1 MGRPFNGKGHKELPG
16 RLVWFDDRGSGRV
29 AGTKEVR
36 ALEAK
41 FRISDFTPGAKGQQL
56 MILSWVGR
64 GGGEVIRYAF
74 LRGSLARS
82 SLGKEGSLDVF
93 PLSTTGTLKEMSLK
107 NRNKKE

>member
-41 FRISDFTPGAKGQQL
+41 FRISDFTPGAKGQ
-56 MILSWVGR
+56 
-64 GGGEVIRYAF
+64 
-74 LRGSLARS
+74 
-82 SLGKEGSLDVF
+82 
-93 PLSTTGTLKEMSLK
+93 
-107 NRNKKE
+107 